1 MRASGVRS
9 SCETEAKSSRS
20 SASCRSSREA
30 ISLNADDSTA
40 VSSNPNPAA
49 ETRALRFPAP
59 SSCAARVS
67 S

>member
-1 MRASGVRS
+1 M
-9 SCETEAKSSRS
+9 
-20 SASCRSSREA
+20 
-30 ISLNADDSTA
+30 SLKADESTA

-49 ETRALRFPAP
+49 ETRALRLPAP